1 MGKKERFVKVID
13 VIVVCELKVL
23 IKNINIENSIEIQR
37 I

>member
-1 MGKKERFVKVID
+1 MGKKERFIIVID

>member
-1 MGKKERFVKVID
+1 MGKKERFVIVID